1 VSGGKKFRGILEE
14 EMRIRTGILAVM
26 GLLAMFAMSAAV
38 MAHGGK
44 KHVIGTVEKV
54 GPDSVT
60 VKTEQGSVTVK
71 LVSSTVYLSVGADK
85 VAKPAKLSDLQI
97 GERVVI
103 HANPKPDESLEAE
116 EVRFS
121 TVATGAAA
129 TGKPS

>member
-1 VSGGKKFRGILEE
+1 
-14 EMRIRTGILAVM
+14 MRRRTEIFAAVGLAVM
-26 GLLAMFAMSAAV
+26 LAGVLMTGAAV

-54 GPDSVT
+54 APDSVT
-60 VKTEQGSVTVK
+60 VKTEQGAVTVK

-85 VAKPAKLSDLQI
+85 VSKPAKLSDLQV

-103 HANPKPDESLEAE
+103 HANTKPDESLEAE

-121 TVATGAAA
+121 TVTAGAAA
-129 TGKPS
+129 TKPS

>member
-1 VSGGKKFRGILEE
+1 MKVRRVGLVVASFVAVLLV
-14 EMRIRTGILAVM
+14 TGAA
-26 GLLAMFAMSAAV
+26 AME
-38 MAHGGK
+38 HGGK

-85 VAKPAKLSDLQI
+85 VSKPAKLNDLQV
-97 GERVVI
+97 GDRVVI
-103 HANPKPDESLEAE
+103 HANTKPDESLEAE

-121 TVATGAAA
+121 ATPA
-129 TGKPS
+129 TASKSS

>member
-1 VSGGKKFRGILEE
+1 MRVRRVGLVVASFVAVLLVMGG
-14 EMRIRTGILAVM
+14 AVM
-26 GLLAMFAMSAAV
+26 G
-38 MAHGGK
+38 HGGK

-85 VAKPAKLSDLQI
+85 VSKPAKLGDLQV

-103 HANPKPDESLEAE
+103 HANTKPDESLEAE

-121 TVATGAAA
+121 TAAA
-129 TGKPS
+129 ASKPS